1 MPLTCEHCGRTGL
14 VRREMEQHKTD
25 ECEEILVE
33 CEFKVIGCNHAKV
46 GDYNIFPRTIKY
58 VLKQGVHYN
67 EKGELHP

>member
-1 MPLTCEHCGRTGL
+1 
-14 VRREMEQHKTD
+14 MEQHKTD